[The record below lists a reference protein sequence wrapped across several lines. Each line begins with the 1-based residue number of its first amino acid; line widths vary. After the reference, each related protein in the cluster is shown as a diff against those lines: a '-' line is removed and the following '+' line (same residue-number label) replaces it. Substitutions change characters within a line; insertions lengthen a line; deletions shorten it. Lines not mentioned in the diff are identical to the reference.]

1 MRAFSELYEELDT
14 TTSTNLKVAAMVR
27 YFNNATPS
35 DAAWAAYILSGRRLK
50 RFIGPALLWRWL
62 VEASA
67 LPEWLVEE
75 SSATVGD
82 LAETVALLMEGDL
95 SAAAVVPDLPLSTWI
110 EDRLLPLREVDEEQ
124 QRAAIAEWWRTLP
137 YRECFILNKLLTGE
151 LRVGVSEL
159 LVTRAL
165 SEVLHIERADVTRR
179 IMGEW
184 RPSAQFWEALRS
196 TAPPA
201 ADPAAPY
208 PFFLASPL
216 ENDPATLGLTSDWLA
231 EWKWDGIR
239 SELIRREGKCFIW
252 SRGEDLVT
260 ERFPEIAAAAAQ
272 LPDGLVL
279 DGELVAWRDGA
290 IRPFAELQQRIGRKK
305 LSPAILKRVPVRFLA
320 YDLLEQNNTD
330 IRPLP
335 LRERRERLETLLRE
349 VPDILG
355 ISPAIAA
362 STWEDLAKLREESRA
377 RAVEGLMLKALDS
390 PYGTGRQ
397 RGSWWKWKIAPFTFD
412 GVMLYAQP
420 GHGRRS
426 NLYTDYTF
434 GVWSNDEL
442 VPVAKAYS
450 GLNNTEIGELDRWIR
465 AHTTEKFGPVRQVE
479 HSQVFELAYEGISAS
494 SRHKSG
500 IALRFPRI
508 LRRRTDK
515 PASEAGK
522 LSDLQAVLVAY
533 RQSSHPDDDRGDA
546 VRADADPTDAV
557 PADTVPDEADLT
569 DARPAETD
577 PEIGGPT

>member
-27 YFNNATPS
+27 YFNSATPA
-35 DAAWAAYILSGRRLK
+35 DAAWATYILSGHRLK
-50 RFIGPALLWRWL
+50 RFIGHALLRRWL

-82 LAETVALLMEGDL
+82 MAETIALLMESNL
-95 SAAAVVPDLPLSTWI
+95 AAAAVVPDLQLSMWI
-110 EDRLLPLREVDEEQ
+110 EDRLLPLREVDEQQ
-124 QRAAIAEWWRTLP
+124 QRAAIVEWWHTLP

-165 SEVLHIERADVTRR
+165 SEVLNIERADVTRR
-179 IMGEW
+179 LMGEW
-184 RPSAQFWEALRS
+184 RPSAQFWEGLRS
-196 TAPPA
+196 TTAPTS
-201 ADPAAPY
+201 DPAAPY

-216 ENDPATLGLTSDWLA
+216 EEAPESLGPLSDWLA

-239 SELIRREGKCFIW
+239 SQLIRREGQCFIW

-260 ERFPEIAAAAAQ
+260 ERFPEIVAAAAR
-272 LPDGLVL
+272 LPNGVVL
-279 DGELVAWRDGA
+279 DGELVAWRGGA

-305 LSPAILKRVPVRFLA
+305 LGAAILEKVPVRFLA
-320 YDLLEQNNTD
+320 YDLLEQNHTD
-330 IRPLP
+330 VRPLP
-335 LRERRERLETLLRE
+335 LRERRERLEGVLRE
-349 VPDILG
+349 APDAFG
-355 ISPAIAA
+355 ISPVVSAG
-362 STWEDLAKLREESRA
+362 SWEELTKLREESRT

-390 PYGTGRQ
+390 PYGIGRQ
-397 RGSWWKWKIAPFTFD
+397 RGGWWKWKIDPYSFD

-434 GVWSNDEL
+434 GVWSGDEL

-450 GLNNTEIGELDRWIR
+450 GLTNAEIAELDRWIR

-479 HSQVFELAYEGISAS
+479 RTQVFELAYEGIAAS

-508 LRRRTDK
+508 ARWRTDK
-515 PASEAGK
+515 PAEEADK
-522 LSDLQAVLVAY
+522 LTDLQRVLEAHLAAHKG
-533 RQSSHPDDDRGDA
+533 STPADT
-546 VRADADPTDAV
+546 DADPAQ
-557 PADTVPDEADLT
+557 L
-569 DARPAETD
+569 
-577 PEIGGPT
+577 EIDSH